1 MALTQNSFKWKLKN
15 SLYLLWGFFPV
26 LNSLAFF
33 HMFSRVK
40 KKKWSVLGWVAI
52 LTNVALIILFILSH
66 SVDNPNVLPN
76 YKDVVPA
83 PRVVDFMNPDQK
95 KHYNVDWNYK
105 ETDEFKSSDEYLL
118 FQQAEDEWEVAQ
130 EEWER
135 QPEISEKIAV
145 HEQFDDSMNGIG
157 IASGASMLV
166 INIILF
172 IVLVADRYGFLES
185 LAQSEN
191 RVDIKNRLFSTR
203 DNSPQTSNV
212 AEKSSAAS
220 DDRKQLDINS
230 ATEEDFAGLRG
241 LTIIDAKKAISFR
254 EEHKG
259 FKNIDEFFDCV
270 KAKPH
275 IIVSLESSLTVGEY
289 HAVKTDKDDKS
300 DVYTKRTL
308 DL

>member
-1 MALTQNSFKWKLKN
+1 MAATQNSFKWKLKN
-15 SLYLLWGFFPV
+15 SLYLLWGCFPV

-40 KKKWSVLGWVAI
+40 KKKWSALGWVAI
-52 LTNVALIILFILSH
+52 LINVALIILFVLSH
-66 SVDNPNVLPN
+66 SVDNPNVIPD

-95 KHYNVDWNYK
+95 KLYNVDWNYK

-130 EEWER
+130 QEWER

-157 IASGASMLV
+157 IAAGVSMLV

-172 IVLVADRYGFLES
+172 IVLVADRYVFLES

-203 DNSPQTSNV
+203 DNSPRTSSV
-212 AEKSSAAS
+212 SEKSSVTI
-220 DDRKQLDINS
+220 DERKQLDINS

-241 LTIIDAKKAISFR
+241 LTIIDAKKAVSFR

-259 FKNIDEFFDCV
+259 FKNIDQFFDCV

-275 IIVSLESSLTVGEY
+275 IIVSLENSLTVGEY
-289 HAVKTDKDDKS
+289 HAAKTDRDDKG
-300 DVYTKRTL
+300 DVHAKRTL